1 MKKGEKLKIMIFKNK
16 ICAIEIDRDNTYNIN
31 TINKGNYDIVYNLDE
46 YNQDEYYA
54 IISVKVNLYYDN
66 YKIALIGGA
75 VDANNNI
82 SILDENVL
90 IVLQND
96 AITKIN
102 VLDGSIIL
110 HKHLYSYGDN
120 FEIYKI
126 KNGYIIYGEGEITML
141 DKEFEIKWTFSGAD
155 IFVNDSRLKAFSI
168 CEDDTIEL
176 YDWQDNFYRINFN
189 GELLNQHK
197 I

>member
-1 MKKGEKLKIMIFKNK
+1 MIFKNK
-16 ICAIEIDRDNTYNIN
+16 ICTIEIARDNTCNIN

-66 YKIALIGGA
+66 FKIALIGGA
-75 VDANNNI
+75 VDTNNNI
-82 SILDENVL
+82 SILEENML

-96 AITKIN
+96 MIIKIN

-110 HKHLYSYGDN
+110 HKHLYSYGEN

-141 DKEFEIKWTFSGAD
+141 DKKFEVKWTFSGSD
-155 IFVNDSRLKAFSI
+155 IFVSDSKERHFLYAKIIQLNYMIGKIISI
-168 CEDDTIEL
+168 ESILME
-176 YDWQDNFYRINFN
+176 NFLTKSKYKKDKNY
-189 GELLNQHK
+189 GLQ
-197 I
+197 